1 MPERIIAVAPL
12 TRPELSQ
19 LGKAFDRAWPVE
31 EVDTFRD
38 LLDAIDEAERRLG
51 DDPTVS
57 YRT

>member
-1 MPERIIAVAPL
+1 MPERIIAVALL

-19 LGKAFDRAWPVE
+19 LGKAFDRAWHVE
-31 EVDTFRD
+31 EVDTFGD